1 MPHQATFSLGQSIV
15 TAPKTPQPARPG
27 HPYSVSA
34 VVASTA
40 ERYVLKDF
48 RGSSH
53 RILAAW
59 MEELPAGSRVLELGP
74 GLGHV
79 ARLVDRP
86 DLSWFGLEGSLSCIP
101 GLRDALEAV
110 AILDLENLSRL
121 PRGFGVVLAADTLE
135 HLSRPAAMLSLIR
148 DCLPPGGRLLASVPN
163 VANLYVRL
171 NLLFGRFP
179 YGDRGILDR
188 THKTFFTVA
197 SLLEMTR
204 AAGFEIDRW
213 TISTI
218 PLRLAW
224 PALPRPLLAI
234 AELLLEGAT
243 WLLPRLLG
251 YQVLLCARVADRQ
264 GEAPPVRPGGKA

>member
-1 MPHQATFSLGQSIV
+1 
-15 TAPKTPQPARPG
+15 
-27 HPYSVSA
+27 VSA
-34 VVASTA
+34 AAVSPA

-59 MEELPAGSRVLELGP
+59 MEELPPGSRVLELGP

-79 ARLVDRP
+79 ARLVNRP
-86 DLSWFGLEGSLSCIP
+86 DLSWVGLEASLSCLS
-101 GLRDALEAV
+101 GLREALEAV
-110 AILDLENLSRL
+110 AILDLEHLSRL

-135 HLSRPAAMLSLIR
+135 HLTLPAAMLGLIR
-148 DCLPPGGRLLASVPN
+148 DCLPPGGDLFASVPN

-179 YGDRGILDR
+179 YAERGILDR
-188 THKTFFTVA
+188 THKTFFTVS

-204 AAGFEIDRW
+204 AAGFEVERW
-213 TISTI
+213 TVSTI

-224 PALPRPLLAI
+224 PRLPRPLLAI
-234 AELLLEGAT
+234 AELLLEALT
-243 WLLPRLLG
+243 RLLPRLLG
-251 YQVLLCARVADRQ
+251 YQVLVAARA
-264 GEAPPVRPGGKA
+264 PGGRGGSTRGAIDQSADAVGGVDPSPT